1 MPTDDEREFRLRP
14 RKPRT
19 GRSSETSAWPAAFKA
34 VMRYARMHRRT
45 KARRHSGGAP
55 RRASHPFHQRCA
67 VRVTY
72 SRNKLKGQW
81 RAHGRY
87 VVRESA
93 TRATDSGPAGFDGH
107 SESVDIVARLGSWQ
121 RTGDERMWKLIISP
135 EFGERI
141 DLQLLTC
148 ELMGRVAR
156 NLGGAELEWVAV
168 AHYNTEHPHVH
179 VALRGV
185 DRDALPVRFRREDVR
200 RGIRDVAGDLC
211 TQQLGYRTGMDA
223 EVAERREVQQFRFT
237 SLDRAI
243 IRSAEPVH
251 AQDGKRDSLQIVVAD
266 SVGRTR
272 PQHIRERLMVL
283 QRMGLAEQAGHG
295 EWRVRRDFESVLRS
309 MQRLGDRQKM
319 LAAHGV
325 PLSDERLPVAPLEW
339 RDITTV
345 EGRVLVHGEEEDSR
359 GIGRS
364 YLMLESTDARVHHIY
379 YAPAMEELRNRDG
392 LQTNSFI
399 RLRRLMV
406 DGSPEIEVQD
416 LGPAEA
422 ILRNRSHLRET
433 SQQLIR
439 KGIVPEQDE
448 WGGWLGQYRE
458 AIRRAVLQTRQ
469 ELEEREMSREQQRQR
484 DRGR

>member
-34 VMRYARMHRRT
+34 VMRYARMHRRA

-55 RRASHPFHQRCA
+55 RHASHPFHQRCA

-87 VVRESA
+87 VAREGA
-93 TRATDSGPAGFDGH
+93 TRATDPGPAGFDGH
-107 SESVDIVARLGSWQ
+107 NESVDIVERLGSWQ

-141 DLQLLTC
+141 DLQLLTR

-185 DRDALPVRFRREDVR
+185 DQEGLAVRFRREDVR
-200 RGIRDVAGDLC
+200 QGIRDVAGDLC
-211 TQQLGYRTGMDA
+211 TQQLGYRTQMDA
-223 EVAERREVQQFRFT
+223 EAAERREVQQFRFT

-243 IRSAEPVH
+243 MRSAQTVH

-266 SVGRTR
+266 SGGRTR

-283 QRMGLAEQAGHG
+283 QRMGLAERAGHG

-325 PLSDERLPVAPLEW
+325 PLSDQRLPVAPLEW
-339 RDITTV
+339 PDITTV

-379 YAPAMEELRNRDG
+379 YAPAMEELRNRGG
-392 LQTNSFI
+392 LRTNSFI
-399 RLRRLMV
+399 RIRRYV
-406 DGSPEIEVQD
+406 INGSPEIEIEE
-416 LGPAEA
+416 LGQAEA
-422 ILRNRSHLRET
+422 ILRNRQHLNGVA
-433 SQQLIR
+433 QQLVR
-439 KGIVPEQDE
+439 KGIIPEEDQ
-448 WGGWLGQYRE
+448 WSGWLGKYR
-458 AIRRAVLQTRQ
+458 AAVRKTVLQFQ
-469 ELEEREMSREQQRQR
+469 QERESRDVTRKRERER
-484 DRGR
+484 DR

>member
-1 MPTDDEREFRLRP
+1 MPTGDEREFRLRP

-19 GRSSETSAWPAAFKA
+19 GRSGETSAPVAFKA
-34 VMRYARMHRRT
+34 VMRYARMHRRA

-72 SRNKLKGQW
+72 SRNKVKGQW

-87 VVRESA
+87 VAREGA
-93 TRATDSGPAGFDGH
+93 TRAVDPGPAGFDGH
-107 SESVDIVARLGSWQ
+107 RESVDIVERLGSWQ
-121 RTGDERMWKLIISP
+121 RAGDERMWKLIISP

-141 DLQLLTC
+141 DLQLLTR

-185 DRDALPVRFRREDVR
+185 DREGLAVRFRREDVR
-200 RGIRDVAGDLC
+200 QGIRDVAEDLC
-211 TQQLGYRTGMDA
+211 TQQLGYRTQMDA
-223 EVAERREVQQFRFT
+223 EAAERRELQQFRFT

-251 AQDGKRDSLQIVVAD
+251 AKDGERDSLQIVVAD

-295 EWRVRRDFESVLRS
+295 EWRVHRDFESVLRS

-325 PLSDERLPVAPLEW
+325 PLSDERLPVASLEW

-364 YLMLESTDARVHHIY
+364 YLMLESTDARVHHIC
-379 YAPAMEELRNRDG
+379 YAPAMEELRNRG
-392 LQTNSFI
+392 RLQTNSFI

-406 DGSPEIEVQD
+406 DGSPQIEVQD

-422 ILRNRSHLRET
+422 ILRNRSHLRQT
-433 SQQLIR
+433 AQQLIR
-439 KGIVPEQDE
+439 KGIIPEEDQ
-448 WGGWLGQYRE
+448 WGGWLGRYR
-458 AIRRAVLQTRQ
+458 ATVRKTMLQVQ
-469 ELEEREMSREQQRQR
+469 QERESRDVTHKRERER
-484 DRGR
+484 DR